1 LRLRPLGK
9 TGLRVSEVGFGAWAI
24 GGQAFGPT
32 DDRESV
38 AALRRALD
46 LGVNFID
53 TADTYGDGRSERLVA
68 EAVAGRREAVILAT
82 KVGNNFYEGPLRK
95 DFSDRYLQFA
105 VEKSLERLRTDRI
118 DLYQLHNPTL
128 EEIREG
134 RVFETLED
142 LVREG
147 KIRFY
152 GVSVRDAPE
161 ARAVIAHGG
170 SAALQLV
177 HNLNFASL
185 LPEIGE
191 EARAAGMGI
200 VARTPLDYGMLAGK
214 WTSETVFPAGD
225 HRSRRW
231 TREQF
236 LARWEGT
243 QRFRFLV
250 PAEAPSLAEAA
261 LRFVLS
267 SPAVSVVIPGARTP
281 AQAEANARAGE
292 GPPGLSAEALAR
304 IAAIHSETA
313 PRGDRGLPFAKM

>member
-1 LRLRPLGK
+1 MRTRPLGR
-9 TGLRVSEVGFGAWAI
+9 TGLHVSEVGFGAWAI

-38 AALRRALD
+38 TALRRALD

-68 EAVAGRREAVILAT
+68 QAIAGRREAVIVAT
-82 KVGNNFYEGPLRK
+82 KVGNNFYEGPPRK
-95 DFSDRYLQFA
+95 DFSDRYLRFA
-105 VEKSLERLRTDRI
+105 VEKSLERLGTDRI

-128 EEIREG
+128 EEIRDG
-134 RVFETLED
+134 RVFGTLEN

-147 KIRFY
+147 KVRFY

-161 ARAVIAHGG
+161 ARAVMAQGG
-170 SAALQLV
+170 SATLQLV
-177 HNLNFASL
+177 HNLNFPSLPGEVAAEVRASG
-185 LPEIGE
+185 I
-191 EARAAGMGI
+191 GI

-214 WTSETVFPAGD
+214 WTRATVFPPDD

-236 LARWEGT
+236 VARLEQT
-243 QRFRFLV
+243 ERFRFLV
-250 PAEAPSLAEAA
+250 PAEAPALSEAA

-267 SPAVSVVIPGARTP
+267 SDLVSVVIPGARTP

-292 GPPGLSAEALAR
+292 GRPGLSTEALAR
-304 IAAIHSETA
+304 IAAIHSEA
-313 PRGDRGLPFAKM
+313 EHPGDRGLPFSKM